1 MESLL
6 YTDAHVD
13 PKLAEISSGMD
24 RAEGYTGPHGS
35 RVAAVAEELVY
46 AFNLAVHDRLI
57 MQQSALLHDIG
68 EVAMGR
74 EYFKENRILT
84 AEEHLDMQRHPVIG
98 EQQAA
103 KEGLPRGVQLL
114 VRWHHEWWNGNGYPD
129 RLEGEQIPLAARILR
144 AADTFAALTGER
156 PFRKPIPIDEAR
168 RYMIEWAGIE
178 FDPKV
183 VKALISVEKF
193 FVTERAAAS

>member
-6 YTDAHVD
+6 YTDANVD
-13 PKLAEISSGMD
+13 PKLAEISARMD
-24 RAEGYTGPHGS
+24 EAEGYTGRHGS
-35 RVAAVAEELVY
+35 RVAAVAEELAY

-57 MQQSALLHDIG
+57 MQQSALIHDIG
-68 EVAMGR
+68 EIAMGR

-178 FDPKV
+178 FDPRV
-183 VKALISVEKF
+183 VKALISIDKF
-193 FVTERAAAS
+193 FVTERAAAN

>member
-6 YTDAHVD
+6 YTDANVD
-13 PKLAEISSGMD
+13 PKLAGMSSRMD
-24 RAEGYTGPHGS
+24 EAEGYASPHGS
-35 RVAAVAEELVY
+35 RLAAIAEKLGY

-57 MQQSALLHDIG
+57 MQQSALVHDIG
-68 EVAMGR
+68 EVAMSR

-103 KEGLPRGVQLL
+103 KQGLSRGVQLL
-114 VRWHHEWWNGNGYPD
+114 IRWHHEWWNGNGYPD

-156 PFRKPIPIDEAR
+156 PFRKPIPLEEAR

-183 VKALISVEKF
+183 VKALVSIDKLF
-193 FVTERAAAS
+193 ATELAVAN

>member
-6 YTDAHVD
+6 YTDSNVD
-13 PKLAEISSGMD
+13 PKLAEISARMD
-24 RAEGYTGPHGS
+24 EAEGYTGRHGS
-35 RVAAVAEELVY
+35 RVAAVAEELAY

-57 MQQSALLHDIG
+57 MQQSALIHDIG
-68 EVAMGR
+68 EIAMGR

-103 KEGLPRGVQLL
+103 KEGMPRGVQLL

-178 FDPKV
+178 FDPRV
-183 VKALISVEKF
+183 VKALISIDKF
-193 FVTERAAAS
+193 FVIERAAAN

>member
-6 YTDAHVD
+6 YTDANVD
-13 PKLAEISSGMD
+13 PKLAEISARMD
-24 RAEGYTGPHGS
+24 ETEGYTGRHGS
-35 RVAAVAEELVY
+35 RVAAVAEELAY

-57 MQQSALLHDIG
+57 LQQSALIHDIG
-68 EVAMGR
+68 EIAMGR

-178 FDPKV
+178 FDPRV
-183 VKALISVEKF
+183 VKALISIDKF
-193 FVTERAAAS
+193 FVIERAAAN

>member
-6 YTDAHVD
+6 YTDANVD
-13 PKLAEISSGMD
+13 PKLAEISARMD
-24 RAEGYTGPHGS
+24 EAEGYTGRHGS
-35 RVAAVAEELVY
+35 RVAAVAEELAY

-57 MQQSALLHDIG
+57 LQQSALIHDIG
-68 EVAMGR
+68 EIAMGR

-178 FDPKV
+178 FDPRV
-183 VKALISVEKF
+183 VKALISIDKF
-193 FVTERAAAS
+193 FVTERAAAN

>member
-6 YTDAHVD
+6 YTDANVD
-13 PKLAEISSGMD
+13 PKLAEISARMD
-24 RAEGYTGPHGS
+24 EAEGYTGRHGS
-35 RVAAVAEELVY
+35 RVAAVAEELAY

-57 MQQSALLHDIG
+57 MQQSALIHDIG
-68 EVAMGR
+68 EIAMGR

-84 AEEHLDMQRHPVIG
+84 AEENLDMQRHPVIG

-178 FDPKV
+178 FDPRV
-183 VKALISVEKF
+183 VKALISIDKF
-193 FVTERAAAS
+193 FVTERAAAN